1 MNTQTKKREQAIS
14 YTVSS
19 DDSVLTIAMKD
30 KSQPEYTVKL
40 ADIPE
45 SIKAKL
51 LMHGLKTVPQ
61 QRTSASKSALEKFNG
76 MKELVDGW
84 IAGAPFAEDA
94 AGGNMVTIDLIVAIS
109 ALYGISAESAKVSL
123 AVKAKELDAEN
134 WKVFKAGILAKYMKQ
149 QTKAQAQVQVV
160 AL

>member
-1 MNTQTKKREQAIS
+1 MNTQSKKREQAIS

-19 DDSVLTIAMKD
+19 DDRILTIAMKD

-45 SIKAKL
+45 GIKAKL

-61 QRTSASKSALEKFNG
+61 QRTSASRFPSEKFTG
-76 MKELVDGW
+76 MKELIEGW

-94 AGGNMVTIDLIVAIS
+94 AGGNMITIDLIVAIS
-109 ALYGISAESAKVSL
+109 TIYSISAESAKASL

-134 WKVFKAGILAKYMKQ
+134 WKAFKVGLLAKYKQ
-149 QTKAQAQVQVV
+149 QQAEAQEQVQVV